1 MTQEG
6 SASPKKF
13 SRVSQRRKNYSRLT
27 TGNKRVINTNIDIE
41 KSNSHSDEYYE
52 TAKVSPTSSYSNSI
66 YSKGISHL
74 KSSQS

>member
-1 MTQEG
+1 MPAQRSFQEFLKG
-6 SASPKKF
+6 EN
-13 SRVSQRRKNYSRLT
+13 NYSRLT